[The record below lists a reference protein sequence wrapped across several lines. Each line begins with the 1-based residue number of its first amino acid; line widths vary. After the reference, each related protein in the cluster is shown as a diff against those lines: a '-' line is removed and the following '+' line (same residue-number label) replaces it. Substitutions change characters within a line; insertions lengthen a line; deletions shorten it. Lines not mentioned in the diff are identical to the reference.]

1 MTYHDKNRLQAHLDI
16 KLTATQLAVAKEL
29 ADRINAKTGEIQVSA
44 KTLAEAIGRTEK
56 TTEKALRELIELD
69 IYSATRPYWRSS
81 RIWRLNV
88 ACPDNCPELFPK
100 ASGKKSAH
108 NSDSRLDQLAITSKS
123 YPQANPITSKKSSIT
138 SNHYRTNRD
147 INIDDIELQ
156 LSKCL
161 ITITELL
168 TETGELTKNQAKLH
182 NWLTK
187 NPGSIEAKVR
197 QLASHYK
204 VKQLKPYLEAIIRN
218 SPETLYKD
226 LEQAIRTPKQV
237 KREAKQIATIY
248 SPGASTRITEN
259 RLAKYCQEII
269 GFTLTASSSSYLL
282 KIGTAITWRDLQLA
296 KQFEAIANSPE
307 IVELNPNNPL
317 QLELIDNQINISY
330 KDLDSPSF
338 NLDNLDLNAWQ
349 LLTAGE
355 LELYL
360 EAGKLEKE
368 LRAKYEAQGKSW
380 RTAES
385 YGLEL
390 IELRSKYPAI
400 TPAEAGRRFT
410 QAVSEL
416 LIKLHQATPEA
427 PAEPELY
434 PDIKTWLASN
444 YTLEHDYQELL
455 EHYPDKPE
463 SHTWNTNAGLNAYKE
478 ATEQGLTWQKLAN
491 AMDHYRESLGSS
503 WPKAPNTWINE
514 QIDRHIQDK
523 ARAERAGEAR
533 TLENILAGLDRP

>member
-16 KLTATQLAVAKEL
+16 KLTATQLAVAYEL
-29 ADRINAKTGEIQVSA
+29 ASRLNTNTGEIQLPASY
-44 KTLAEAIGRTEK
+44 LAEVIGRTPK
-56 TTEKALRELIELD
+56 TTETALRELEKLG
-69 IYSATRPYWRSS
+69 IYRSTRPRWRSS

-88 ACPDNCPELFPK
+88 PCPDNCPKLT
-100 ASGKKSAH
+100 AH
-108 NSDSRLDQLAITSKS
+108 NSPARLKEISITSNS

-138 SNHYRTNRD
+138 SNDYRTNRD
-147 INIDDIELQ
+147 IDIDDIELQ

-187 NPGSIEAKVR
+187 NPGSIETKVR
-197 QLASHYK
+197 QLAK
-204 VKQLKPYLEAIIRN
+204 DKQVKHLKPYLEAIISN
-218 SPETLYKD
+218 NPEKLYKD

-237 KREAKQIATIY
+237 KREAKQTATIY
-248 SPGASTRITEN
+248 SPEVSTRLNKN

-307 IVELNPNNPL
+307 IVKLNPRNAL
-317 QLELIDNQINISY
+317 QLELIDNQITISY

-338 NLDNLDLNAWQ
+338 NLENLDLNTWQ
-349 LLTAGE
+349 ILTPGE
-355 LELYL
+355 LSLHL
-360 EAGKLEKE
+360 EAEQLERE
-368 LRAKYEAQGKSW
+368 LKAKYEAQGKSW
-380 RTAES
+380 RSTES

-390 IELRSKYPAI
+390 TELRSKYPAI

-410 QAVSEL
+410 QAVSDL
-416 LIKLHQATPEA
+416 LTKFHKATPET

-434 PDIKTWLASN
+434 PDLKTWLASN
-444 YTLEHDYQELL
+444 YTQEHDYQELL

-478 ATEQGLTWQKLAN
+478 AIEQGLTWQKLAN

-514 QIDRHIQDK
+514 QIDRHNQAK
-523 ARAERAGEAR
+523 ARPMERAGEAK
-533 TLENILAGLDRP
+533 TLENILACLDSSKTAL